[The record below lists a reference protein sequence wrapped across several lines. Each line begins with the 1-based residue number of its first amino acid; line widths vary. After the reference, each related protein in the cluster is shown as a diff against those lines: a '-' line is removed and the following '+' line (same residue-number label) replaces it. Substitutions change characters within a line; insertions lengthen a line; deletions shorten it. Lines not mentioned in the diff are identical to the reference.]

1 MAGLHRFMR
10 WLLNGCTALV
20 LLGLYE
26 FETNDV
32 GLTEGRFRPM
42 RGACVRAY
50 SDHEGYSY

>member
-32 GLTEGRFRPM
+32 GITEGKFHPVLR
-42 RGACVRAY
+42 V
-50 SDHEGYSY
+50 